1 MTARHRVGT
10 KRWSAK
16 IEGLRAL
23 SVRQPWA
30 WLIVNGYKDVENR
43 SWATKH
49 RGPLLIHAGS
59 SKANLGDEMLRDD
72 ERQYGVKL
80 PSRGEYELGGIVGL
94 VEVVGCTERSN
105 SPWYDP
111 DWIGWILANPRRLS
125 FRPCK
130 GALNLFKPKF
140 DKLN

>member
-1 MTARHRVGT
+1 MTARHEVGT
-10 KRWSAK
+10 QRWSPK

-43 SWATKH
+43 RWDTKY
-49 RGPLLIHAGS
+49 RGPLLIHAGL
-59 SKANLGDEMLRDD
+59 SKANLSDEKLRGY
-72 ERQYGVKL
+72 ELQYGVKL
-80 PSRGEYELGGIVGL
+80 PSREKYELGGIVGL

-130 GALNLFKPKF
+130 GALSFFKPKF
-140 DKLN
+140 ERV